1 MIKESS
7 QSKIKNKN
15 VLLRLDLNVPVFEG
29 KILSDFRILKS
40 IPTIKNLLKN
50 NNKVIIISHFGRPK
64 EGHYDDSLS
73 LEIIINNLENLVGEK
88 VTFSRDWINGIN
100 FNGNNIVLCENVRFQ
115 LGEKQNLPSLAKQM
129 STLGDVFVF
138 DAFGVSHRK
147 EASTYG
153 ISDYLETFSGDLLK
167 NEIMNANK
175 LLSSNKRPM
184 TTIISGAKISTKLT
198 LIKKLI
204 SKSDNIILGGGIL
217 NTFLVAMGHEIGD
230 SLVEKSFIE
239 EAQEILNCS
248 DAVKLIMPIDVTVS
262 SNADFDNP
270 QTRDISMV
278 QSNDKILDI
287 GEKTI
292 DRYIKVISESS
303 TIFWN
308 GPLGY
313 VEKSPF
319 DNGTIK
325 ISQAIASSKAYSV
338 VGGGD
343 TIPIIE
349 GLSLQ
354 DKFSCLSTGG
364 GSLLKFIEGEDLPI
378 LEKLGMYRL

>member
-1 MIKESS
+1 MMQKLNKLEIY
-7 QSKIKNKN
+7 NKN

-29 KILSDFRILKS
+29 KILSNFRISKCV
-40 IPTIKNLLKN
+40 PMIKNLISN
-50 NNKVIIISHFGRPK
+50 NNKVIILSHFGRPK
-64 EGHYDDSLS
+64 EGSYDESLS
-73 LEIIINNLENLVGEK
+73 LKIILKTLEQLIGEK
-88 VTFSRDWINGIN
+88 VTFSKDWIDGIE

-115 LGEKQNLPSLAKQM
+115 EGEKENSPILAKKI
-129 STLGDVFVF
+129 SDLGDVYVF

-147 EASTYG
+147 TASTYG
-153 ISDYLETFSGDLLK
+153 VSEYLETFAGDLLRE
-167 NEIMNANK
+167 EIINAKK
-175 LLSSNKRPM
+175 LLSSQKRPM

-217 NTFLVAMGHEIGD
+217 NTFLKAMGHEIGN
-230 SLVEKSFIE
+230 SLIEQSFVN
-239 EAQEILNCS
+239 EAKEILNS
-248 DAVKLIMPIDVTVS
+248 DDSNKILMPIDVMVS
-262 SNADFDNP
+262 SSSNLGNP
-270 QTRDISMV
+270 ETREISMV

-287 GEKTI
+287 GKKTI
-292 DRYIKVISESS
+292 DCYNKVITESS

-319 DNGTIK
+319 DNGTIN
-325 ISQAIASSKAYSV
+325 ISKAIASSQAYSI

-349 GLSLQ
+349 SLQ
-354 DKFSCLSTGG
+354 LQNKFSCLSTGG
-364 GSLLKFIEGEDLPI
+364 GSLLKFIEGEKLPV
-378 LEKLGMYRL
+378 LEMLGMYEL

>member
-1 MIKESS
+1 MIQKPNKLE
-7 QSKIKNKN
+7 IYNKN

-29 KILSDFRILKS
+29 KILSNFRISKCV
-40 IPTIKNLLKN
+40 PMIKNLISN
-50 NNKVIIISHFGRPK
+50 NNKVIILSHFGRPK
-64 EGHYDDSLS
+64 EGIYNESLS
-73 LEIIINNLENLVGEK
+73 LKIILNSLEQLIGEK
-88 VTFSRDWINGIN
+88 VTFSKDWIDGIE

-115 LGEKQNLPSLAKQM
+115 EGEKENSPILSKKI
-129 STLGDVFVF
+129 SDLGDVYVF

-147 EASTYG
+147 TASTYG
-153 ISDYLETFSGDLLK
+153 VSEYLETFAGDLLK
-167 NEIMNANK
+167 DEIMNAKK
-175 LLSSNKRPM
+175 LLSSQKRPM

-217 NTFLVAMGHEIGD
+217 NTFLKAMEHEIGN
-230 SLVEKSFIE
+230 SLIEESFID
-239 EAQEILNCS
+239 EAKEILNS
-248 DAVKLIMPIDVTVS
+248 DDSNKILMPIDVMVS
-262 SNADFDNP
+262 SSSNLGNP
-270 QTRDISMV
+270 ETREISMV

-287 GEKTI
+287 GKKTI
-292 DRYIKVISESS
+292 DCYNEVITESS

-319 DNGTIK
+319 DNGTIN
-325 ISQAIASSKAYSV
+325 ISKAIASSQAYSV

-349 GLSLQ
+349 SLQ
-354 DKFSCLSTGG
+354 LQNKFSCLSTGG
-364 GSLLKFIEGEDLPI
+364 GSLLKFIEGEKLPV
-378 LEKLGMYRL
+378 LEMLGMYEL

>member
-1 MIKESS
+1 MMQKSNKLEIY
-7 QSKIKNKN
+7 NKN

-29 KILSDFRILKS
+29 KILSNFRISKCV
-40 IPTIKNLLKN
+40 PMIKNLISN
-50 NNKVIIISHFGRPK
+50 NNKVIILSHFGRPK
-64 EGHYDDSLS
+64 EGSYNESLS
-73 LEIIINNLENLVGEK
+73 LKIILNSLEQLIGEK
-88 VTFSRDWINGIN
+88 VTFSKDWIDGIE

-115 LGEKQNLPSLAKQM
+115 EGEKENSPILAKKI
-129 STLGDVFVF
+129 SDLGDVYVF

-147 EASTYG
+147 TASTYG
-153 ISDYLETFSGDLLK
+153 VSEYLETFAGDLLK
-167 NEIMNANK
+167 DEIMNAKK
-175 LLSSNKRPM
+175 LLSSQKRPM

-217 NTFLVAMGHEIGD
+217 NTFLKAMGHEIGN
-230 SLVEKSFIE
+230 SLIEESFID
-239 EAQEILNCS
+239 EAKEILNS
-248 DAVKLIMPIDVTVS
+248 DDSNKILMPIDVMVS
-262 SNADFDNP
+262 SSSNLGNP
-270 QTRDISMV
+270 ETREISMV

-287 GEKTI
+287 GKKTI
-292 DRYIKVISESS
+292 DCYNEVITESS

-319 DNGTIK
+319 DNGTIN
-325 ISQAIASSKAYSV
+325 ISKAIASSQAYSV

-349 GLSLQ
+349 SLQ
-354 DKFSCLSTGG
+354 LQNKFSCLSTGG
-364 GSLLKFIEGEDLPI
+364 GSLLKFIEGEKLPV
-378 LEKLGMYRL
+378 LEMLGNV

>member
-7 QSKIKNKN
+7 QFEIKNKN

>member
-1 MIKESS
+1 MTQRSNKLEIY
-7 QSKIKNKN
+7 NKN
-15 VLLRLDLNVPVFEG
+15 VLLRLDLNVPVFKG
-29 KILSDFRILKS
+29 KILSNFRISKCVPMIL
-40 IPTIKNLLKN
+40 NLLSN
-50 NNKVIIISHFGRPK
+50 NNKVIILSHFGRPK
-64 EGHYDDSLS
+64 EGSYDESFSLNIIVDT
-73 LEIIINNLENLVGEK
+73 LEQLIGEK
-88 VTFSRDWINGIN
+88 VTFCKDWIDGIE

-115 LGEKQNLPSLAKQM
+115 EGEKTNSPVLAKKI
-129 STLGDVFVF
+129 SALGDVYIF

-147 EASTYG
+147 TASTYG
-153 ISDYLETFSGDLLK
+153 VSEYLEIFAGDLLRD
-167 NEIMNANK
+167 EIINAKK
-175 LLSSNKRPM
+175 LLTSQKRPM

-217 NTFLVAMGHEIGD
+217 NTFLKAMGHEIGD
-230 SLVEKSFIE
+230 SLIEDSFIA
-239 EAQEILNCS
+239 EAEEILNS
-248 DAVKLIMPIDVTVS
+248 NDSNKILMPIDVMVS
-262 SNADFDNP
+262 SRSDLDNP
-270 QTRDISMV
+270 ETREISMV

-287 GEKTI
+287 GKKTI
-292 DRYIKVISESS
+292 DCYNKVITESS

-325 ISQAIASSKAYSV
+325 ISKAIASSQAYSV

-349 GLSLQ
+349 SLKLQ
-354 DKFSCLSTGG
+354 NKFSCLSTGG
-364 GSLLKFIEGEDLPI
+364 GSLLKFIEGEKLPV
-378 LEKLGMYRL
+378 LEMLGMYEL

>member
-1 MIKESS
+1 MQRSNKLEIY
-7 QSKIKNKN
+7 NKN

-29 KILSDFRILKS
+29 KILSNFRISKCVPM
-40 IPTIKNLLKN
+40 IMNLLSN
-50 NNKVIIISHFGRPK
+50 NNKVIILSHFGRPK
-64 EGHYDDSLS
+64 EGSYDESFSLNIIVNT
-73 LEIIINNLENLVGEK
+73 LEQLIGEK
-88 VTFSRDWINGIN
+88 VTFCKDWIDGVE

-115 LGEKQNLPSLAKQM
+115 EGEKTNSPILAKKI
-129 STLGDVFVF
+129 SALGDVYIF

-147 EASTYG
+147 TASTYG
-153 ISDYLETFSGDLLK
+153 VSGYLETFAGDLLRD
-167 NEIMNANK
+167 EIINAKK
-175 LLSSNKRPM
+175 LLSSQKRPM

-204 SKSDNIILGGGIL
+204 SKSDNVILGGGIL
-217 NTFLVAMGHEIGD
+217 NTFLKAMGHEVGD
-230 SLVEKSFIE
+230 SLIEDSFIG
-239 EAQEILNCS
+239 EAEEILNS
-248 DAVKLIMPIDVTVS
+248 NDSNKILMPIDVMVS
-262 SNADFDNP
+262 SSSDLDNP
-270 QTRDISMV
+270 EIREISMV

-287 GEKTI
+287 GKKTI
-292 DRYIKVISESS
+292 DCYNKVITESS

-325 ISQAIASSKAYSV
+325 ISKAIASSQAYSV

-349 GLSLQ
+349 SLKLQ
-354 DKFSCLSTGG
+354 NKFSCLSTGG
-364 GSLLKFIEGEDLPI
+364 GSLLKFIEGEKLPV
-378 LEKLGMYRL
+378 LEMLGMYEL

>member
-1 MIKESS
+1 MMQRSNKLEIY
-7 QSKIKNKN
+7 NKN

-29 KILSDFRILKS
+29 KILSNFRISKCVPM
-40 IPTIKNLLKN
+40 IMNLLSN
-50 NNKVIIISHFGRPK
+50 NNKVIILSHFGRPK
-64 EGHYDDSLS
+64 EGGYDESFSLNIIVNT
-73 LEIIINNLENLVGEK
+73 LEQLIGEK
-88 VTFSRDWINGIN
+88 VTFCKDWIDGVE

-115 LGEKQNLPSLAKQM
+115 QGEKTNSPILAKKI
-129 STLGDVFVF
+129 SALGDVYIF

-147 EASTYG
+147 TASTYG
-153 ISDYLETFSGDLLK
+153 VSEYLEIFAGDLLRD
-167 NEIMNANK
+167 EIINAKK
-175 LLSSNKRPM
+175 LLTSQKRPM

-217 NTFLVAMGHEIGD
+217 NTFLKAMGHEIGD
-230 SLVEKSFIE
+230 SLIEDSFIG
-239 EAQEILNCS
+239 EAEEILDSNDS
-248 DAVKLIMPIDVTVS
+248 NKILMPIDVMVS
-262 SNADFDNP
+262 SSSDLDNP
-270 QTRDISMV
+270 ETRDISMV

-287 GEKTI
+287 GKKTI
-292 DRYIKVISESS
+292 DCYNKVITESS

-325 ISQAIASSKAYSV
+325 ISKAIASSQAYSV

-349 GLSLQ
+349 SLKLQ
-354 DKFSCLSTGG
+354 NKFSCLSTGG
-364 GSLLKFIEGEDLPI
+364 GSLLKFIEGEKLPV
-378 LEKLGMYRL
+378 LEMLGMYEL

>member
-1 MIKESS
+1 MMQKSNKLEIY
-7 QSKIKNKN
+7 NKN

-29 KILSDFRILKS
+29 KILSNFRISKCV
-40 IPTIKNLLKN
+40 PMIKNLISN
-50 NNKVIIISHFGRPK
+50 NNKVIILSHFGRPK
-64 EGHYDDSLS
+64 EGIYNESLS
-73 LEIIINNLENLVGEK
+73 LKIILNSLEQLIGEK
-88 VTFSRDWINGIN
+88 VTFSKDWIDGIE

-115 LGEKQNLPSLAKQM
+115 EGEKENSPILAKKI
-129 STLGDVFVF
+129 SDLGDVYVF

-147 EASTYG
+147 TASTYG
-153 ISDYLETFSGDLLK
+153 VSEYLETFAGDLLK
-167 NEIMNANK
+167 DEIMNAKK
-175 LLSSNKRPM
+175 LLSSQKRPM

-217 NTFLVAMGHEIGD
+217 NTFLKAMGHEIGN
-230 SLVEKSFIE
+230 SLIEQSFVN
-239 EAQEILNCS
+239 EAKEILNS
-248 DAVKLIMPIDVTVS
+248 DDSNKILMPIDVMVS
-262 SNADFDNP
+262 SSSNLGNP
-270 QTRDISMV
+270 ETREISMV

-287 GEKTI
+287 GKKTI
-292 DRYIKVISESS
+292 DCYNEVITESS

-319 DNGTIK
+319 DNGTIN
-325 ISQAIASSKAYSV
+325 ISKAIASSQAYSI

-349 GLSLQ
+349 SLQ
-354 DKFSCLSTGG
+354 LQNKFSCLSTGG
-364 GSLLKFIEGEDLPI
+364 GSLLKFIEGEKLPV
-378 LEKLGMYRL
+378 LEMLGMYEL

>member
-1 MIKESS
+1 MIQKSNKLE
-7 QSKIKNKN
+7 IYNKN

-29 KILSDFRILKS
+29 KILSNFRISKCV
-40 IPTIKNLLKN
+40 PMIKNLISN
-50 NNKVIIISHFGRPK
+50 NNKVIILSHFGRPK
-64 EGHYDDSLS
+64 EGSYDESLS
-73 LEIIINNLENLVGEK
+73 LKIILKTLEQLIGEK
-88 VTFSRDWINGIN
+88 VTFSKDWIDGIE

-115 LGEKQNLPSLAKQM
+115 EGEKENSPILAKKI
-129 STLGDVFVF
+129 SDLGDVYVF

-147 EASTYG
+147 TASTYG
-153 ISDYLETFSGDLLK
+153 VSEYLETFAGDLLK
-167 NEIMNANK
+167 DEIMNAKK
-175 LLSSNKRPM
+175 LLSSQKRPM

-217 NTFLVAMGHEIGD
+217 NTFLKAMGHEIGN
-230 SLVEKSFIE
+230 SLIEQSFVN
-239 EAQEILNCS
+239 EAKEILNS
-248 DAVKLIMPIDVTVS
+248 DDSNKILMPIDVMVS
-262 SNADFDNP
+262 SSSNLGNP
-270 QTRDISMV
+270 ETREISMV

-287 GEKTI
+287 GKKTI
-292 DRYIKVISESS
+292 DCYNEVITESS

-319 DNGTIK
+319 DNGTIN
-325 ISQAIASSKAYSV
+325 ISKAIASSQAYSI

-349 GLSLQ
+349 SLQ
-354 DKFSCLSTGG
+354 LQNKFSCLSTGG
-364 GSLLKFIEGEDLPI
+364 GSLLKFIEGEKLPV
-378 LEKLGMYRL
+378 LEMLGMYEL

>member
-1 MIKESS
+1 MMQRSNKLEIY
-7 QSKIKNKN
+7 NKN

-29 KILSDFRILKS
+29 KILSNFRISKCVPM
-40 IPTIKNLLKN
+40 IMNLLSN
-50 NNKVIIISHFGRPK
+50 NNKVIILSHFGRPK
-64 EGHYDDSLS
+64 EGSYDESFSLNIIVNT
-73 LEIIINNLENLVGEK
+73 LEQLIGEK
-88 VTFSRDWINGIN
+88 VTFCKDWIDGVE

-115 LGEKQNLPSLAKQM
+115 EGEKTNSPILAKKI
-129 STLGDVFVF
+129 SALGDVYIF

-147 EASTYG
+147 TASTYG
-153 ISDYLETFSGDLLK
+153 VSEYLETFAGDLLRD
-167 NEIMNANK
+167 EIINAKK
-175 LLSSNKRPM
+175 LLSSQKRPM

-217 NTFLVAMGHEIGD
+217 NTFLKAMGHEVGD
-230 SLVEKSFIE
+230 SLIE
-239 EAQEILNCS
+239 DTLIGEAEEILNS
-248 DAVKLIMPIDVTVS
+248 NDSNKILMPIDVMVS
-262 SNADFDNP
+262 SSSNLGNP
-270 QTRDISMV
+270 ETREISMV

-287 GEKTI
+287 GKKTI
-292 DRYIKVISESS
+292 DCYNEVITESS

-319 DNGTIK
+319 DNGTIN
-325 ISQAIASSKAYSV
+325 ISKAIASSRAYSV

-349 GLSLQ
+349 SLQ
-354 DKFSCLSTGG
+354 LQNKFSCLSTGG
-364 GSLLKFIEGEDLPI
+364 GSLLKFIEGEKLPV
-378 LEKLGMYRL
+378 LEMLGMYEL

>member
-1 MIKESS
+1 MMQKSNKLEIY
-7 QSKIKNKN
+7 NKN

-29 KILSDFRILKS
+29 KILSNFRISKCV
-40 IPTIKNLLKN
+40 PMIKNLISN
-50 NNKVIIISHFGRPK
+50 NNKVIILSHFGRPK
-64 EGHYDDSLS
+64 EGIYNESLS
-73 LEIIINNLENLVGEK
+73 LKIILNSLEQLIGEK
-88 VTFSRDWINGIN
+88 VTFSKDWIDGIE

-115 LGEKQNLPSLAKQM
+115 EGEKENSPILAKKI
-129 STLGDVFVF
+129 SDLGDVYVF

-147 EASTYG
+147 TASTYG
-153 ISDYLETFSGDLLK
+153 VSEYLETFAGDLLK
-167 NEIMNANK
+167 DEIMNAKK
-175 LLSSNKRPM
+175 LLSSQKRPM

-217 NTFLVAMGHEIGD
+217 NTFLKAMEHEIGN
-230 SLVEKSFIE
+230 SLIE
-239 EAQEILNCS
+239 ENFVDEAKEILNS
-248 DAVKLIMPIDVTVS
+248 DDSNKILMPIDVMVS
-262 SNADFDNP
+262 SSSNLGNP
-270 QTRDISMV
+270 ETREISMV

-287 GEKTI
+287 GKKTI
-292 DRYIKVISESS
+292 DCYNEVITESS

-319 DNGTIK
+319 DNGTIN
-325 ISQAIASSKAYSV
+325 ISKAIASSQAYSV

-349 GLSLQ
+349 SLQ
-354 DKFSCLSTGG
+354 LQNKFSCLSTGG
-364 GSLLKFIEGEDLPI
+364 GSLLKFIEGEKLPV
-378 LEKLGMYRL
+378 LEMLGMYEL

>member
-1 MIKESS
+1 MQRSNKLEIY
-7 QSKIKNKN
+7 NKN

-29 KILSDFRILKS
+29 KILSNFRISKCVPM
-40 IPTIKNLLKN
+40 IMNLLSN
-50 NNKVIIISHFGRPK
+50 NNKVIILSHFGRPK
-64 EGHYDDSLS
+64 EGSYDESFSLNIIVNT
-73 LEIIINNLENLVGEK
+73 LEQLIGEK
-88 VTFSRDWINGIN
+88 VTFCKDWIDGVE

-115 LGEKQNLPSLAKQM
+115 EGEKTNSPMLAKKI
-129 STLGDVFVF
+129 SALGDVYIF

-147 EASTYG
+147 TASTYG
-153 ISDYLETFSGDLLK
+153 VSEYLETFAGDLLRD
-167 NEIMNANK
+167 EIINAKK
-175 LLSSNKRPM
+175 LLSSQKRPM

-204 SKSDNIILGGGIL
+204 SKSDNVILGGGIL
-217 NTFLVAMGHEIGD
+217 NTFLKAMGHEVGD
-230 SLVEKSFIE
+230 SLIEDSFIG
-239 EAQEILNCS
+239 EAEEILNS
-248 DAVKLIMPIDVTVS
+248 NDSNKILMPIDVMVS
-262 SNADFDNP
+262 SSSDLDNP
-270 QTRDISMV
+270 EIREISMV

-287 GEKTI
+287 GKKTI
-292 DRYIKVISESS
+292 DCYNKVITESS

-325 ISQAIASSKAYSV
+325 ISKAIASSQAYSV

-349 GLSLQ
+349 SLKLQ
-354 DKFSCLSTGG
+354 NKFSCLSTGG
-364 GSLLKFIEGEDLPI
+364 GSLLKFIEGEKLPV
-378 LEKLGMYRL
+378 LEMLGMYEL

>member
-239 EAQEILNCS
+239 EAQEILNCR

>member
-1 MIKESS
+1 MQRSNKLEIY
-7 QSKIKNKN
+7 NKN

-29 KILSDFRILKS
+29 KILSNFRISKCVPMIL
-40 IPTIKNLLKN
+40 NLLSN
-50 NNKVIIISHFGRPK
+50 NNKVIILSHFGRPK
-64 EGHYDDSLS
+64 EGSYDESFSLNIIVNT
-73 LEIIINNLENLVGEK
+73 LEQLIGEK
-88 VTFSRDWINGIN
+88 VTFCKDWIDGVE
-100 FNGNNIVLCENVRFQ
+100 FNGNNIILCENVRFQ
-115 LGEKQNLPSLAKQM
+115 EGEKTNSPILAKKI
-129 STLGDVFVF
+129 SALGDVYIF

-147 EASTYG
+147 TASTYG
-153 ISDYLETFSGDLLK
+153 VSEYLEIFAGDLLRD
-167 NEIMNANK
+167 EIINAKK
-175 LLSSNKRPM
+175 LLTSQKRPM

-217 NTFLVAMGHEIGD
+217 NTFLKAMGHEIGD
-230 SLVEKSFIE
+230 SLIEDSFIG
-239 EAQEILNCS
+239 EAEEILDSNDS
-248 DAVKLIMPIDVTVS
+248 NKILMPIDVMVS
-262 SNADFDNP
+262 SSSDLDNP
-270 QTRDISMV
+270 ETRDISMV

-287 GEKTI
+287 GKKTI
-292 DRYIKVISESS
+292 DCYNKVITESS

-325 ISQAIASSKAYSV
+325 ISKAIASSQAYSV

-349 GLSLQ
+349 SLKLQ
-354 DKFSCLSTGG
+354 NKFSCLSTGG
-364 GSLLKFIEGEDLPI
+364 GSLLKFIEGEKLPV
-378 LEKLGMYRL
+378 LEMLGMYEL

>member
-1 MIKESS
+1 MMQRSNKLEIY
-7 QSKIKNKN
+7 NKN

-29 KILSDFRILKS
+29 KILSNFRISKCVPM
-40 IPTIKNLLKN
+40 IMNLLSN
-50 NNKVIIISHFGRPK
+50 NNKVIILSHFGRPK
-64 EGHYDDSLS
+64 EGSYDESFSLNIIVNT
-73 LEIIINNLENLVGEK
+73 LEQLIGEK
-88 VTFSRDWINGIN
+88 VTFCKDWIDGVE

-115 LGEKQNLPSLAKQM
+115 EGEKTNSPILAKKI
-129 STLGDVFVF
+129 SALGDVYIF

-147 EASTYG
+147 TASTYG
-153 ISDYLETFSGDLLK
+153 VSEYLETFAGDLLRD
-167 NEIMNANK
+167 EIINAKK
-175 LLSSNKRPM
+175 LLSSQKRPM

-217 NTFLVAMGHEIGD
+217 NTFLKAMGHEVGD
-230 SLVEKSFIE
+230 SLIEDSFIG
-239 EAQEILNCS
+239 EAEEILNS
-248 DAVKLIMPIDVTVS
+248 NDSNKILMPIDVMVS
-262 SNADFDNP
+262 SSSDLDNP
-270 QTRDISMV
+270 EIREISMV

-287 GEKTI
+287 GKKTI
-292 DRYIKVISESS
+292 DCYNKVITESS

-325 ISQAIASSKAYSV
+325 ISKAIASSQAYSV

-349 GLSLQ
+349 SLKLQ
-354 DKFSCLSTGG
+354 NKFSCLSTGG
-364 GSLLKFIEGEDLPI
+364 GSLLKFIEGEKLPV
-378 LEKLGMYRL
+378 LEMLGMYEL

>member
-1 MIKESS
+1 MMQRLNKLEIY
-7 QSKIKNKN
+7 NKN

-29 KILSDFRILKS
+29 KILSNFRISKCV
-40 IPTIKNLLKN
+40 PMIKNLISN
-50 NNKVIIISHFGRPK
+50 NNKVIILSHFGRPK
-64 EGHYDDSLS
+64 EGIYNESLS
-73 LEIIINNLENLVGEK
+73 LKIILNSLEQLIGEK
-88 VTFSRDWINGIN
+88 VTFSKDWIDGIE

-115 LGEKQNLPSLAKQM
+115 EGEKENSPILSKKI
-129 STLGDVFVF
+129 SDLGDVYVF

-147 EASTYG
+147 TASTYG
-153 ISDYLETFSGDLLK
+153 VSEYLETFAGDLLK
-167 NEIMNANK
+167 DEIMNAKK
-175 LLSSNKRPM
+175 LLSSQKRPM

-217 NTFLVAMGHEIGD
+217 NTFLKAMEHEIGN
-230 SLVEKSFIE
+230 SLIE
-239 EAQEILNCS
+239 ESFVDEAKEILNS
-248 DAVKLIMPIDVTVS
+248 DDSYKILMPIDVMVS
-262 SNADFDNP
+262 SSSNLGNP
-270 QTRDISMV
+270 ETREISMV

-287 GEKTI
+287 GKKTI
-292 DRYIKVISESS
+292 DCYNEVITESS

-319 DNGTIK
+319 DNGTIM
-325 ISQAIASSKAYSV
+325 ISKAIASSQAYSV

-349 GLSLQ
+349 SLKLQ
-354 DKFSCLSTGG
+354 NKFSCLSTGG
-364 GSLLKFIEGEDLPI
+364 GSLLKFIEGEKLPV
-378 LEKLGMYRL
+378 LEMLGMYEL

>member
-7 QSKIKNKN
+7 QFEIKNKN

-88 VTFSRDWINGIN
+88 VTFSRDWINGVN

-239 EAQEILNCS
+239 EAQEILNCR

>member
-1 MIKESS
+1 MMQKSNKLEIY
-7 QSKIKNKN
+7 NKN

-29 KILSDFRILKS
+29 KILSNFRISKCV
-40 IPTIKNLLKN
+40 PMIKNLISN
-50 NNKVIIISHFGRPK
+50 NNKVIILSHFGRPK
-64 EGHYDDSLS
+64 EGIYNESLS
-73 LEIIINNLENLVGEK
+73 LKIILNSLEQLIGEK
-88 VTFSRDWINGIN
+88 VTFSKDWIDGIE

-115 LGEKQNLPSLAKQM
+115 EGEKENSPILSKKI
-129 STLGDVFVF
+129 SDLGDVYVF

-147 EASTYG
+147 TASTYG
-153 ISDYLETFSGDLLK
+153 VSEYLETFAGDLLK
-167 NEIMNANK
+167 DEIMNAKK
-175 LLSSNKRPM
+175 LLSSQKRPM

-217 NTFLVAMGHEIGD
+217 NTFLKAMEHEIGN
-230 SLVEKSFIE
+230 SLIEESFID
-239 EAQEILNCS
+239 EAKEILNS
-248 DAVKLIMPIDVTVS
+248 DDSNKILMPIDVMVS
-262 SNADFDNP
+262 SSSNLGNP
-270 QTRDISMV
+270 ETREISMV

-287 GEKTI
+287 GKKTI
-292 DRYIKVISESS
+292 DCYNEVITESS

-319 DNGTIK
+319 DNGTIN
-325 ISQAIASSKAYSV
+325 ISKAIASSQAYSI

-349 GLSLQ
+349 SLQ
-354 DKFSCLSTGG
+354 LQNKFSCLSTGG
-364 GSLLKFIEGEDLPI
+364 GSLLKFIEGEKLPV
-378 LEKLGMYRL
+378 LEMLGMYEL

>member
-1 MIKESS
+1 MMEKSNKLEIY
-7 QSKIKNKN
+7 NKN

-29 KILSDFRILKS
+29 KILSNFRISKCVPM
-40 IPTIKNLLKN
+40 IMNLLSN
-50 NNKVIIISHFGRPK
+50 NNKVIILSHFGRPK
-64 EGHYDDSLS
+64 EGSYDESFSLNIIVNT
-73 LEIIINNLENLVGEK
+73 LEQLIGEK
-88 VTFSRDWINGIN
+88 VTFCKDWIDGVE

-115 LGEKQNLPSLAKQM
+115 EGEKTNSPILAKKI
-129 STLGDVFVF
+129 SALGDVYIF

-147 EASTYG
+147 TASTYG
-153 ISDYLETFSGDLLK
+153 VSEYLETFAGDLLRD
-167 NEIMNANK
+167 EIINAKK
-175 LLSSNKRPM
+175 LLSSQKRPM

-217 NTFLVAMGHEIGD
+217 NTFLKAMGHEVGD
-230 SLVEKSFIE
+230 SLIEDTFIG
-239 EAQEILNCS
+239 EAEEILNS
-248 DAVKLIMPIDVTVS
+248 NDSNKILMPIDVMVS
-262 SNADFDNP
+262 SSSDLDNP
-270 QTRDISMV
+270 EIREISMV

-287 GEKTI
+287 GKKTI
-292 DRYIKVISESS
+292 DCYNKVITESS

-325 ISQAIASSKAYSV
+325 ISKAIASSQAYSV

-349 GLSLQ
+349 SLKLQ
-354 DKFSCLSTGG
+354 NKFSCLSTGG
-364 GSLLKFIEGEDLPI
+364 GSLLKFIEGEKLPV
-378 LEKLGMYRL
+378 LEMLGMYEL

>member
-1 MIKESS
+1 MMQRSNKLEIY
-7 QSKIKNKN
+7 NKN

-29 KILSDFRILKS
+29 KILSNFRISKCVPM
-40 IPTIKNLLKN
+40 IMNLLSN
-50 NNKVIIISHFGRPK
+50 NNKVIILSHFGRPK
-64 EGHYDDSLS
+64 EGSYDESFSLNIIVNT
-73 LEIIINNLENLVGEK
+73 LEQLIGEK
-88 VTFSRDWINGIN
+88 VTFCKDWIDGVE

-115 LGEKQNLPSLAKQM
+115 EGEKTNSPILAKKI
-129 STLGDVFVF
+129 SALGDVYIF

-147 EASTYG
+147 TASTYG
-153 ISDYLETFSGDLLK
+153 VSEYLETFAGDLLRD
-167 NEIMNANK
+167 EIINAKK
-175 LLSSNKRPM
+175 LLSSQKRPM

-217 NTFLVAMGHEIGD
+217 NTFLKAMGHEVGD
-230 SLVEKSFIE
+230 SLIEDSFIG
-239 EAQEILNCS
+239 EAEEILNS
-248 DAVKLIMPIDVTVS
+248 NDSNKILMPIDVMVS
-262 SNADFDNP
+262 SSSDLDNP
-270 QTRDISMV
+270 EIREISMV

-287 GEKTI
+287 GKKTI
-292 DRYIKVISESS
+292 DCYNEVITESS

-319 DNGTIK
+319 DNGTIN
-325 ISQAIASSKAYSV
+325 ISKAIASSQAYSI

-349 GLSLQ
+349 SLQ
-354 DKFSCLSTGG
+354 LQNKFSCLSTGG
-364 GSLLKFIEGEDLPI
+364 GSLLKFIEGEKLPV
-378 LEKLGMYRL
+378 LEMLGMYEL

>member
-1 MIKESS
+1 MMQKLNKLEIY
-7 QSKIKNKN
+7 NKN

-29 KILSDFRILKS
+29 KILSNFRISKCV
-40 IPTIKNLLKN
+40 PMIKNLISN
-50 NNKVIIISHFGRPK
+50 NNKVIILSHFGRPK
-64 EGHYDDSLS
+64 EGSYDESLS
-73 LEIIINNLENLVGEK
+73 LKIILNSLEQLIGER
-88 VTFSRDWINGIN
+88 VTFSKNWIDGIE

-115 LGEKQNLPSLAKQM
+115 EGEKENSPILAKKI
-129 STLGDVFVF
+129 SDLGDVYVF

-147 EASTYG
+147 TASTYG
-153 ISDYLETFSGDLLK
+153 VSEYLETFAGDLLK
-167 NEIMNANK
+167 DEIMNAKK
-175 LLSSNKRPM
+175 LLSSQKRPM

-217 NTFLVAMGHEIGD
+217 NTFLKAMGHEIGN
-230 SLVEKSFIE
+230 SLIEESFID
-239 EAQEILNCS
+239 EAKEILNS
-248 DAVKLIMPIDVTVS
+248 DDSNKILMPIDVMVS
-262 SNADFDNP
+262 SSSNLGNP
-270 QTRDISMV
+270 ETREISMV

-287 GEKTI
+287 GKKTI
-292 DRYIKVISESS
+292 DCYNKVITESS

-319 DNGTIK
+319 DNGTIN
-325 ISQAIASSKAYSV
+325 ISKAIASSQAYSV

-349 GLSLQ
+349 SLQ
-354 DKFSCLSTGG
+354 LQNKFSCLSTGG
-364 GSLLKFIEGEDLPI
+364 GSLLKFIEGEKLPV
-378 LEKLGMYRL
+378 LEMLGMYEL

>member
-1 MIKESS
+1 MMQRSNKLEIY
-7 QSKIKNKN
+7 NKN

-29 KILSDFRILKS
+29 KILSNFRISKCVPM
-40 IPTIKNLLKN
+40 IMNLLSN
-50 NNKVIIISHFGRPK
+50 NNKVIILSHFGRPK
-64 EGHYDDSLS
+64 EGSYDESFSLNIIVNT
-73 LEIIINNLENLVGEK
+73 LEQLIGEK
-88 VTFSRDWINGIN
+88 VTFCKDWIDGVE

-115 LGEKQNLPSLAKQM
+115 EGEKTNSPILAKKI
-129 STLGDVFVF
+129 SALGDVYIF

-147 EASTYG
+147 TASTYG
-153 ISDYLETFSGDLLK
+153 VSEYLETFAGDLLRD
-167 NEIMNANK
+167 EIINAKK
-175 LLSSNKRPM
+175 LLSSQKRPM

-204 SKSDNIILGGGIL
+204 SKSDNVILGGGIL
-217 NTFLVAMGHEIGD
+217 NTFLKAMGHEVGD
-230 SLVEKSFIE
+230 SLIEDSFIG
-239 EAQEILNCS
+239 EAKEILNS
-248 DAVKLIMPIDVTVS
+248 NDSNKILMPIDVMVS
-262 SNADFDNP
+262 SSSDLDNP
-270 QTRDISMV
+270 EIREISMV

-287 GEKTI
+287 GKKTI
-292 DRYIKVISESS
+292 DCYNKVITESS

-325 ISQAIASSKAYSV
+325 ISKAIASSQAYSV

-349 GLSLQ
+349 SLKLQ
-354 DKFSCLSTGG
+354 NKFSCLSTGG
-364 GSLLKFIEGEDLPI
+364 GSLLKFIEGEKLPV
-378 LEKLGMYRL
+378 LEMLGMYEL